1 MITKNWSRL
10 PDKIMPQNEL
20 IASTATVTA
29 TAPTGRRLHGIAF
42 ALAVLLA
49 ACTSAPDNLQVSL
62 PVPQVAAEAKTQPAE
77 EREQLRILASY
88 GGIYENAQLQATIE
102 NTVARLVAASERPDL
117 KYKVTILNSPAI
129 NAFALPN
136 GHLYVTR
143 GLIALANDKAELASV
158 LAHEM
163 GHVIAR
169 HAAIREDQA
178 RQAALISHVVSD
190 VLSDPQMGALALA
203 KSKLTLAAFSR
214 AQEFEADGIGV
225 GISARA
231 GFDSF
236 GASRFLTDMQRNADL
251 KWAGGDGRVSDFL
264 TTHPAT
270 PERVK
275 NALANARQYSGPGAG
290 ERDRNEY
297 LGILN
302 GMVYGEDPSEGF
314 VRGRRFLH
322 PKLGFTFVA
331 PPGFSLDNTA
341 QAVLGLKGG
350 NEAMRLDVVS
360 VPAEQS
366 LPDYLKSGW
375 MENVDPASLEEFTV
389 NGFPAATATATGD
402 QWSFRLFAVRF
413 GSDVYRFIYAA
424 KDKTAQIDRSFRESV
439 ASFRRMSLKESSHVH
454 PLRLKIVTVG
464 SKDTVESLARRMAT
478 ADHALDHFRVLNGL
492 GPRDALKPGTK
503 VKIVVD

>member
-1 MITKNWSRL
+1 M
-10 PDKIMPQNEL
+10 
-20 IASTATVTA
+20 AATVTKA
-29 TAPTGRRLHGIAF
+29 NRMRGVTI

-49 ACTSAPDNLQVSL
+49 GCTSTPDNRQVSL
-62 PVPQVAAEAKTQPAE
+62 PVPQTSAQADMQPAD
-77 EREQLRILASY
+77 EREHLRILASY
-88 GGIYENAQLQATIE
+88 GGIYENAKLQAEIAK
-102 NTVARLVAASERPDL
+102 TVDRLVAASERPDL
-117 KYKVTILNSPAI
+117 KYKVTVLNSPAI

-231 GFDSF
+231 GFDPF
-236 GASRFLTDMQRNADL
+236 GASRFLADMERNAEL
-251 KWAGGDGRVSDFL
+251 KPTGGSAETRAPDFL

-270 PERVK
+270 PERIK
-275 NALANARQYSGPGAG
+275 NALANARQFSGPGAG

-297 LGILN
+297 LADLDGLA
-302 GMVYGEDPSEGF
+302 YGEDPSEGF
-314 VRGRRFLH
+314 ARGRRFLH
-322 PKLGFTFVA
+322 PKLGFTFLA
-331 PPGFSLDNTA
+331 PPGFTLDNTA

-350 NEAMRLDVVS
+350 DEAVRLDVVS

-375 MENVDPASLEEFTV
+375 MEKVDPASVEEFTV
-389 NGFPAATATATGD
+389 NGFAAATATASGD
-402 QWSFRLFAVRF
+402 EWSFRLFAVRF
-413 GSDVYRFIYAA
+413 GSDVYRFIFAA
-424 KDKTAQIDRSFRESV
+424 KIRTPQVDRSFRESI
-439 ASFRRMSLKESSHVH
+439 ATFRRMSLKESAQVH
-454 PLRLKIVTVG
+454 PLRLKIITVG
-464 SKDTVESLARRMAT
+464 PKDTVATLARRMPV
-478 ADHALDHFRVLNGL
+478 ADHALDRFRVLNGL
-492 GPRDALKPGTK
+492 GPHDGVKAGAK
-503 VKIVVD
+503 VKIVAD